1 MKIKVVKRFTT
12 IVAQVGAVLLLAHQ
26 HHAML
31 CHGFSIHPMNI
42 PFRQKQ
48 PDRRSVQWSVH
59 LERLPT
65 SIFLSRPL
73 DAERKMG
80 PTRLHSL
87 FRKTAHDDENS
98 RVSQIRF
105 VQFWTRIPRML
116 KTVSKIVFAR
126 QTRNNISSAVD
137 VDTEN
142 QGSVNGAEGPEENPF
157 QVSGPAT
164 TPFQPTG
171 TRWAIAANTTQ
182 LSGNWRPIVTPAFR
196 QIYDEYLQNCSEPLL
211 PRKLITSLLHTT
223 REVIDHNG
231 RNLTMTS
238 TNPAGTWSRTLVSS
252 GADNTVN
259 NKDEYDVVLSEIID
273 PDKESVT
280 VESWWDDHGTVHRSV
295 LRGKSR
301 VHGGT
306 FETLRYLEKNDPSSS
321 RDAVMDEGN
330 KVDDILIVESF
341 FHPSPESQG
350 FRNGHVQWRY
360 ERE

>member
-1 MKIKVVKRFTT
+1 MKMKVAKRFTT
-12 IVAQVGAVLLLAHQ
+12 IVAQVGAVMLLACQLHG
-26 HHAML
+26 ML
-31 CHGFSIHPMNI
+31 CHGFFIHPMNI
-42 PFRQKQ
+42 PFSQIH
-48 PDRRSVQWSVH
+48 PDRRSVQRSVH
-59 LERLPT
+59 LEPLPT
-65 SIFLSRPL
+65 SIFLSRSF

-80 PTRLHSL
+80 PTRLYRLLHT
-87 FRKTAHDDENS
+87 TANDDENS
-98 RVSQIRF
+98 RLSQIRF

-116 KTVSKIVFAR
+116 KTVSKTFFAR
-126 QTRNNISSAVD
+126 QTRKNISSAVD

-142 QGSVNGAEGPEENPF
+142 QGSVYGAAVLEENPA

-164 TPFQPTG
+164 TPFQPRG
-171 TRWAIAANTTQ
+171 TRWAMAANTSQ

-196 QIYDEYLQNCSEPLL
+196 KTYDEYLQNCSEPLL

-231 RNLTMTS
+231 RNLTITS

-252 GADNTVN
+252 GAENTVN

-280 VESWWDDHGTVHRSV
+280 VESWWEDHGTVHRSV

-301 VHGGT
+301 VRGGT
-306 FETLRYLEKNDPSSS
+306 FETLRYLEKNDSSSS
-321 RDAVMDEGN
+321 RDTVIDEGN